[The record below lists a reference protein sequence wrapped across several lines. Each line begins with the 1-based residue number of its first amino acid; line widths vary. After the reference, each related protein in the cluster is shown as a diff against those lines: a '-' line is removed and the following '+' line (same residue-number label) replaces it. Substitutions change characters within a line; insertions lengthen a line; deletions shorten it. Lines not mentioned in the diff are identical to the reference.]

1 MRYLPPLPLSAPSG
15 PASSSAACQT
25 SSMFAA
31 SEPPSGG
38 RHLNHH
44 RPDILRVEE
53 GHEVDRVRIGRQC
66 LVFPIERA
74 RPVDELIDLTFG
86 LSEHL
91 LKHEIVVDRRHSPDN
106 GLNCAPLDGAPA
118 PIASGENAD
127 RKREIAFTR
136 DPFMFFGDTLDAV
149 ARVARISVRGR
160 NKMTNFIWTR
170 G

>member
-1 MRYLPPLPLSAPSG
+1 MSMSAHRMSLRESGLLKNLFQGSDRSISSQQSAP
-15 PASSSAACQT
+15 
-25 SSMFAA
+25 
-31 SEPPSGG
+31 
-38 RHLNHH
+38 
-44 RPDILRVEE
+44 PDY
-53 GHEVDRVRIGRQC
+53 
-66 LVFPIERA
+66 
-74 RPVDELIDLTFG
+74 
-86 LSEHL
+86 
-91 LKHEIVVDRRHSPDN
+91 
-106 GLNCAPLDGAPA
+106 A